1 MIRNTSQ
8 VEAMK
13 KVGAI
18 PVIADVF
25 NRKAVF
31 SVLEE
36 TNPDVV
42 IHQLTSLSSWDFE
55 DNAKLEQKALVTLS
69 MQLKCRGT
77 ENNRSKYFMG
87 V

>member
-1 MIRNTSQ
+1 MKNICSRCNGCNRTFFIANVNKKMGIQFFAIIRNTSQ

-42 IHQLTSLSSWDFE
+42 IHQLTSLSSWDF
-55 DNAKLEQKALVTLS
+55 
-69 MQLKCRGT
+69 
-77 ENNRSKYFMG
+77 
-87 V
+87 